1 MWECVCA
8 HTESYILYFV
18 ARSSG
23 TPPTPIGSAVP
34 LEIHAAEASSPTAAC
49 SLITCQ
55 RARARE
61 SGAGEQAWTR
71 DREKPW
77 WGERESWRDET
88 GSGMRMRK
96 KRKTSAKWNWATT
109 WMTRGSEERWED
121 ETSRGNLNP
130 NHSSLSLFHRHF
142 SSLSFPL
149 TLLFVVYPHFIIF
162 SFGCIRHVWNYSC
175 VVLTEQLLICVHSL
189 VTWINLT
196 RSSLAKSHYCCCTH
210 LKLYMDAN
218 KHLHQFCFWDCPPEK
233 KNSTTCLSK
242 GSKNHICDSTCRRK
256 SGYVIMEQK
265 SPH

>member
-1 MWECVCA
+1 MCTHRVV
-8 HTESYILYFV
+8 HFV
-18 ARSSG
+18 LCG
-23 TPPTPIGSAVP
+23 TLQWYSPHPYWVGSPIGNPCSRSLFP
-34 LEIHAAEASSPTAAC
+34 HGCLLIDYLSESESEGERGGRASVDER
-49 SLITCQ
+49 Q
-55 RARARE
+55 RETLMGR
-61 SGAGEQAWTR
+61 
-71 DREKPW
+71 
-77 WGERESWRDET
+77 ERESWWDET
-88 GSGMRMRK
+88 GSGTRMRK